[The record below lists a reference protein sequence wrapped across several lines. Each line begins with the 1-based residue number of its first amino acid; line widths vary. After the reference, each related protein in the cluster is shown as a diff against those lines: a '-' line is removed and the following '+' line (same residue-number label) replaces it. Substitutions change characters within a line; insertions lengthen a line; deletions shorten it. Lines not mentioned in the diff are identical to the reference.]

1 MLIDET
7 DVEWQDIGPDDTGF
21 RRRQLGAAA
30 GGEELGCSLY
40 ELPAGERAWPY
51 HYHTGNEEALYVLAG
66 TGTLRLADEEHGLAP
81 GSYAA
86 LPTGEESAQCVVNDS
101 EELLRYLV
109 VSTMNEPDV
118 VGYPDADAFGVYAGT
133 PPGGDE
139 DERVLSGFFREDH
152 RLDFWEDVA
161 GGGE

>member
-1 MLIDET
+1 MRIDET

-30 GGEELGCSLY
+30 GSEDIGCSLY

-51 HYHTGNEEALYVLAG
+51 HYHTSNEEALYVLAG
-66 TGTLRLADEEHGLAP
+66 TGTLRVNDEERDLAP
-81 GSYAA
+81 GTYVAF
-86 LPTGEESAQCVVNDS
+86 PTGEESAHRVVNDA

-109 VSTMNEPDV
+109 ISTMDEPDV
-118 VGYPDADAFGVYAGT
+118 VGYPDADALGVYAGT

-139 DERVLSGFFREDH
+139 NERVLSGFFREDD

-161 GGGE
+161 GEE